1 MDSTKKYDNP
11 SPETKA
17 NVFSK
22 LVFGWIL
29 PFFKYGYSNDLEEKD
44 LYNTT
49 KKDLSEELGDEL
61 EKNWEI
67 EQKNAKQ
74 SKKQPKLINAIYK
87 TFAKSYSV
95 YGIILFLQAVVLRL
109 TQPLVLAEYIN
120 YFDRVSKYS
129 YAEGW
134 AWAMGVI
141 LMALLNVF
149 IMHQAGLGTQ
159 RVGMR
164 CRVACCSLIYRKV
177 LKLNKSSLEQTAAG
191 QVVNLLSN
199 DVQRFDFASMFLHYI
214 WIMPIQACIA
224 AFIMYNSVG
233 VAALAGLLAITLQ
246 AVPLQGY
253 LSSLQGKLRYKIAK
267 KTDNRVKL
275 MSEITSGIQVIKLY
289 AWEKPFEKMVEL
301 ARKAEI
307 DIITQTSYIRG
318 FSTAL
323 MVFTERATLFLTV
336 VTYVLMGY
344 KLTSDKV
351 FSMAQFFNTI
361 QLYMAIFFP
370 LALFMYA
377 EAKISVGRIEEF
389 LSLEEKKEQSAIQE
403 VGKTGQIRLVNV
415 KAGWNKNVIVDTL
428 NNIDLNIVPG
438 TLTCV
443 VGTVG
448 SGKSSLLQLL
458 LKEMP
463 IHSGKVTL
471 SGTISYASQ
480 EPWLFVSNVRNNIL
494 FGQEFSKSRYKN
506 IIKVCALE
514 RDMDQFPHRDK
525 TIVGERGVSLS
536 GGQRARINLAR
547 AIYRD
552 ADIYLLDDPLSA
564 VDTHVGKH
572 LFDECIKKYLNG
584 KTRILVTHQLQFLR
598 EADQIVI
605 LNNGHVERIG
615 TFAELSENELSHLK
629 QEDNDEVAEALSNG
643 IPKKRLMSLT
653 SETSTN
659 ADDEEADEVP
669 ETQELMEKGALSSA
683 NYIEYFRSGS
693 GICFLLFLVVTLII
707 AQVSCNAGDL
717 WLTFW
722 TNEEETRQYNEAV
735 STLNEED
742 NNFDNNSIEMRFG
755 IPNLISSNDSSI
767 IFPTENYDIL
777 TNSTNAF
784 AYSIESQYFYIYI
797 YSVLIVLSILL
808 TTLRS
813 MIFVK
818 ICMTAS
824 RNLHNNMFK
833 NILLATM
840 RFFDT
845 NPSGRILNRFS
856 KDIGAVDEL
865 LPRAMLEA
873 IQIFLVMWGILI
885 MVFIVSPIMIV
896 PAIILA
902 GLFFLIRKIY
912 LATAQDVK
920 RLEGLTK
927 APVFS
932 HVSASISGLSTIR
945 SCKAEL
951 IISKEFDALQDKH
964 TSSWFLFIA
973 SSEAFGFY
981 LDIVSVLF
989 LVILTFRFLLY
1000 DDGKTFSGDVGLVIS
1015 QSLIL
1020 TGMLQ
1025 YGMRQ
1030 TAEVASQ
1037 MTSVER
1043 VLQYTK
1049 LDKEGPF
1056 ESTPTKRP
1064 HRDWPHSGKIS
1075 FKNVN
1080 LRYISNEPPVLK
1092 NLNID
1097 VAPGEKIGI
1106 VGRTGAGKSSLISAI
1121 FRLAPFDGI
1130 VSIDEIDS
1138 KSIGLIDLRSHISI
1152 IPQEP
1157 VLFSAS
1163 VRYNLDPLQKS
1174 NDNLMWKAL
1183 EDVGLKDAV
1192 DNLDQYV
1199 SEGGTN
1205 FSVGQRQLMCL
1216 ARAILRNNKVL
1227 VMDEATANVDPHT
1240 DSLIQTTIRKNFES
1254 CTVLTIAHRLNTIID
1269 SNKVLVMNF
1278 GEAVE
1283 FGHPHELL
1291 QNTDGFFSRML
1302 HETGKTMEENLR
1314 QLAKEAF
1321 DIEMNATIDE
1331 ETISVEVP
1339 LERNDSEEETVTK

>member
-1 MDSTKKYDNP
+1 MDSTKKYENP
-11 SPETKA
+11 SPEIKA

-22 LVFGWIL
+22 LVFGWVL
-29 PFFKYGYSNDLEEKD
+29 PLFKYGYSNDLEEKD

-49 KKDLSEELGDEL
+49 KRDLSQSLGDEL

-74 SKKQPKLINAIYK
+74 RHKQPKLINAIYK

-129 YAEGW
+129 YGEGW
-134 AWAMGVI
+134 AWATGVI

-149 IMHQAGLGTQ
+149 IMHVAGLGTQ
-159 RVGMR
+159 RIGMR

-177 LKLNKSSLEQTAAG
+177 LKLNKASLEQTAAG

-199 DVQRFDFASMFLHYI
+199 DVQRFDFASIYLHYI

-224 AFIMYNSVG
+224 AFVMYNSVG
-233 VAALAGLLAITLQ
+233 VAALAGLLAITMQ

-253 LSSLQGKLRYKIAK
+253 LSRLQGQLRYKIAK
-267 KTDNRVKL
+267 RTDNRVTL

-301 ARKAEI
+301 ARKVEI
-307 DIITQTSYIRG
+307 DIISQTSYIRG

-323 MVFTERATLFLTV
+323 MVFTERATLFITV

-344 KLTSDKV
+344 KLSSDKV

-370 LALFMYA
+370 LALSMYA

-389 LSLEEKKEQSAIQE
+389 LSLEEKKEQGAIE
-403 VGKTGQIRLVNV
+403 EIGKAGQIRMANV
-415 KAGWNKNVIVDTL
+415 KAGWNRNVIVDTL
-428 NNIDLNIVPG
+428 NDINLNIVPG

-463 IHSGKVTL
+463 VHSGKVTL

-480 EPWLFVSNVRNNIL
+480 EPWLFVSTVRNNIL
-494 FGQEFSKSRYKN
+494 FGQEYSKSRYRN
-506 IIKVCALE
+506 IVKVCALE

-525 TIVGERGVSLS
+525 TMVGERGVSLS

-572 LFDECIKKYLNG
+572 LFDECIRKYLKG
-584 KTRILVTHQLQFLR
+584 KTRILVTHQLQFLK

-605 LNNGHVERIG
+605 LNNGNVVRIG
-615 TFAELSENELSHLK
+615 TFAELSAKELSHLK
-629 QEDNDEVAEALSNG
+629 QEEEEQQPEEELANG
-643 IPKKRLMSLT
+643 VPKKRLMSVT

-659 ADDEEADEVP
+659 IENEDADEVP
-669 ETQELMEKGALSSA
+669 ETQELMEKGALNSS
-683 NYIEYFRSGS
+683 NYIEYFRAGS
-693 GICFLLFLVVTLII
+693 GICFLIFLVVSLIL

-722 TNEEETRQYNEAV
+722 TNSEETRQHNEAL
-735 STLNEED
+735 STLD
-742 NNFDNNSIEMRFG
+742 NFNNISIDMRFG
-755 IPNLISSNDSSI
+755 DQNLTTADDSIVFPNENED
-767 IFPTENYDIL
+767 IF
-777 TNSTNAF
+777 NSTQNF

-797 YSVLIVLSILL
+797 YTGLIIMSILL

-813 MIFVK
+813 IIFVN

-833 NILLATM
+833 HILLATM

-856 KDIGAVDEL
+856 KDMGAVDEL

-873 IQIFLVMWGILI
+873 IQIFMVMSGILI

-896 PAIILA
+896 PAVFLA
-902 GLFFLIRKIY
+902 GAFYFIRKIY

-920 RLEGLTK
+920 RLEGITR

-932 HVSASISGLSTIR
+932 HVSASIAGLSTVR

-951 IISKEFDALQDKH
+951 MISKEFDTLQDKH

-973 SSEAFGFY
+973 ASEAFGFY

-989 LVILTFRFLLY
+989 LVVLTLRFLLY
-1000 DDGKTFSGDVGLVIS
+1000 DDGNTYSGDVGLVIS

-1056 ESTPTKRP
+1056 ESSPTKRP

-1080 LRYISNEPPVLK
+1080 LRYVPSDPPVLK
-1092 NLNID
+1092 NLNIEI
-1097 VAPGEKIGI
+1097 APGEKVGI

-1157 VLFSAS
+1157 VLFSAT
-1163 VRYNLDPLQKS
+1163 VRHNLDPLQKS
-1174 NDNLMWKAL
+1174 NDDQIWKAL

-1192 DNLDQYV
+1192 DKLDQYV

-1216 ARAILRNNKVL
+1216 ARAILRDNKVL

-1240 DSLIQTTIRKNFES
+1240 DSLIQTTIRKKFAS

-1291 QNTDGFFSRML
+1291 RNANGFFSKML
-1302 HETGKTMEENLR
+1302 HETGRTMEDNLR

-1321 DIEMNATIDE
+1321 DVERNQELDD
-1331 ETISVEVP
+1331 ETISVEIP
-1339 LERNDSEEETVTK
+1339 LNRDENQTNESSTKKDA